1 MTMRV
6 RPEAGGI
13 ICPQA
18 PSKDTS
24 GTALPFQ
31 GTVPMYQGGA
41 PVISDGVWKPIT
53 SATQARGMMQPPVD
67 QRHQQA
73 VDLGDA
79 LGHGLQLSVAPGV
92 RAAARRRSTSG
103 AMASSS
109 CASW

>member
-1 MTMRV
+1 MRV

-18 PSKDTS
+18 PSNDTS

-31 GTVPMYQGGA
+31 GIVPMYHGGA

-53 SATQARGMMQPPVD
+53 SATQARGTMQPLVD

-79 LGHGLQLSVAPGV
+79 LGQWLSCP
-92 RAAARRRSTSG
+92 
-103 AMASSS
+103 
-109 CASW
+109 CAQA